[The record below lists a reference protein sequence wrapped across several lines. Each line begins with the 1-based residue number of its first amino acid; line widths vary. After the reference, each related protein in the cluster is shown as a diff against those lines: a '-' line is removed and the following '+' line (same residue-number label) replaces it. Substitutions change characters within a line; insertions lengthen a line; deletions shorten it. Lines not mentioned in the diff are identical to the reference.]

1 MGATVKLEQVDKDRW
16 RVSIIREGRP
26 SAVLEADH
34 ERTLE
39 IAWRAASLIP
49 FWDSSIPA
57 GSQSAARNEESPAIV
72 FPRPGSNVPS
82 SIPQRSITEVAHRYA
97 IVDPTAPRSPNSQ
110 SEFEGSVM
118 GSFASRELAE
128 AFAEDEIRYGNPQV
142 IVIDRKTRRRIYP

>member
-1 MGATVKLEQVDKDRW
+1 MGATVKLEQIGRDRW

-39 IAWRAASLIP
+39 IAWRAASLSP
-49 FWDSSIPA
+49 FWDSSFPPSGPA
-57 GSQSAARNEESPAIV
+57 RVTSRPPGIA
-72 FPRPGSNVPS
+72 FPRSSSGVPS
-82 SIPQRSITEVAHRYA
+82 SVPLRSVTEVAHRYA
-97 IVDPTAPRSPNSQ
+97 IVDPTAPRTPNSQ